1 MYSRHERFFDF
12 YISRDLAKDFRP
24 RLLNCRRKRNCTR
37 KRKQKLILSLV
48 LMPASKSLLR
58 WNKKYCVCACVCA
71 CACACACVAS
81 ENQALAI
88 SMFLML
94 FSFLAGAKDLC
105 QLLPLKMS
113 QALVDRTFDA
123 ETLQIY
129 LVKNEQACWKLM
141 EWKKLH
147 REIH

>member
-1 MYSRHERFFDF
+1 
-12 YISRDLAKDFRP
+12 
-24 RLLNCRRKRNCTR
+24 
-37 KRKQKLILSLV
+37 
-48 LMPASKSLLR
+48 
-58 WNKKYCVCACVCA
+58 
-71 CACACACVAS
+71 
-81 ENQALAI
+81 
-88 SMFLML
+88 MFLML